1 MLEMN
6 HGEESRPARTL
17 PQANEGQKSALNVS
31 GKAWEDVIRKFGD
44 DAPDGPLYRAYTAD
58 VGVAAYWQDRA
69 LRAERRALKRRIGNT
84 APDEKPV
91 VRL

>member
-1 MLEMN
+1 MGKRIVRHELY
-6 HGEESRPARTL
+6 RKRTK
-17 PQANEGQKSALNVS
+17 AEKSALKVS

-58 VGVAAYWQDRA
+58 VGMAAYWQDRA
-69 LRAERRALKRRIGNT
+69 FRAEKRALKRRLRNT
-84 APDEKPV
+84 ASHEKHV